1 MNPTNR
7 ILVHNIG
14 PNASVDSIRR
24 LFGRYGEVK
33 DVHIPNSLNSRGQ
46 NFAFVEFRSVKDSE
60 SAFEVLNNTSID
72 GFVIHC
78 QFVEP
83 RDPNVSRNRDRPREQ
98 THTQREY
105 QPPSL
110 NVVAPLPVHM
120 EYPKVSP
127 ASLHAPKGAVPQP
140 APLLAAAPL
149 NPAME
154 MTRYN
159 TAAGGE
165 FTIDDSGRLTR
176 RKDVE
181 EEQRTGR
188 ARAPASQNPLLIQSA
203 IQIASAEKPEDDGIN
218 GLRSKSRVMAYVK
231 THPQLVVDYADI

>member
-7 ILVHNIG
+7 VLVHNIG
-14 PNASVDSIRR
+14 PATSVESLRR
-24 LFGRYGEVK
+24 LFGKYGEVK

-46 NFAFVEFRSVKDSE
+46 NFAFVEFRSTKDSE
-60 SAFEVLNNTSID
+60 SAYEVLNNTSID

-78 QFVEP
+78 QFVEQ
-83 RDPNVSRNRDRPREQ
+83 RDPNASRHRDRPREQ
-98 THTQREY
+98 NNNTREY
-105 QPPSL
+105 HAP
-110 NVVAPLPVHM
+110 VVTSVAAPVHM
-120 EYPKVSP
+120 EYPKVHP
-127 ASLHAPKGAVPQP
+127 SLHQPKGAVPQP

-203 IQIASAEKPEDDGIN
+203 IQIASAEKPEEDGMN

>member
-7 ILVHNIG
+7 IIVHNIG
-14 PNASVDSIRR
+14 PKTSVDAIRR

-33 DVHIPNSLNSRGQ
+33 DVHVPTSLNSRGQ

-60 SAFEVLNNTSID
+60 SAFEVLNNTSIE

-83 RDPNVSRNRDRPREQ
+83 RDPNAPRTKDRPRENA
-98 THTQREY
+98 HHQREY
-105 QPPSL
+105 QPQQVIP
-110 NVVAPLPVHM
+110 VVPPIHI
-120 EYPKVSP
+120 EYPKVTS
-127 ASLHAPKGAVPQP
+127 SHQPKGAVPQP

-203 IQIASAEKPEDDGIN
+203 IQIASAEKPDEDGMN